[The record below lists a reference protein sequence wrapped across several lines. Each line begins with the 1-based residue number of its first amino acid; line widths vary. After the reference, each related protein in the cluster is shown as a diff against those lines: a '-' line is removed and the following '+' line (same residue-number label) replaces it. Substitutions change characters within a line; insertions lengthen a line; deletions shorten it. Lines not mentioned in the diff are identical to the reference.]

1 MHFEFGFL
9 GKQNI
14 LAIVVHIAITP
25 LSLSLSLSL
34 SLYIYIY
41 RHTHIHIHMKKLH
54 LTNPKRFGLVG
65 GLRFKTY

>member
-25 LSLSLSLSL
+25 PLSLSLSLSI
-34 SLYIYIY
+34 YIYIY
-41 RHTHIHIHMKKLH
+41 EETSPNKPQKVWLSWWS
-54 LTNPKRFGLVG
+54 
-65 GLRFKTY
+65 

>member
-25 LSLSLSLSL
+25 PLSLSLSLSL

-41 RHTHIHIHMKKLH
+41 MKKLH

>member
-14 LAIVVHIAITP
+14 LAIVVHITIYN
-25 LSLSLSLSL
+25 LSLSLSL

-41 RHTHIHIHMKKLH
+41 THTRIWKNF
-54 LTNPKRFGLVG
+54 T
-65 GLRFKTY
+65 

>member
-25 LSLSLSLSL
+25 PLSLSL

-41 RHTHIHIHMKKLH
+41 MKKLH